1 MARIGGRNI
10 GMAWVAGIVC
20 AAVVAVLVVLAV
32 PAIPGAVAMVG
43 DLLRQRDA
51 VPSFAQKSA
60 TAGASTSTP
69 ECRALYTDALW
80 SQLTQRA
87 GGDPKQDASGPATS
101 AASLTTALAPRVRV
115 TCSFAGTSTGRIVT
129 TVAEVSADAASVA
142 RATLEVAGFSCAG
155 FGDGVRCTRTAAAL
169 VEEDAV
175 RGGLWVSTTYDG
187 WRPEGYLDRIAPQI
201 WPQ

>member
-10 GMAWVAGIVC
+10 GMAWIAGIIC
-20 AAVVAVLVVLAV
+20 AGVVAVLFGLAA
-32 PAIPGAVAMVG
+32 PGIPGAVALVG

-51 VPSFAQKSA
+51 VPSFAQKAAVSDA
-60 TAGASTSTP
+60 PTKTP

-87 GGDPKQDASGPATS
+87 GGDPTQDTSAPAT
-101 AASLTTALAPRVRV
+101 AVAGLASALAPTVRV
-115 TCSFAGTSTGRIVT
+115 TCTFVGASTGRITT
-129 TVAEVSADAASVA
+129 TVADVAADAASVA
-142 RATLEVAGFSCAG
+142 QATLEVSGFACAP
-155 FGDGVRCTRTAAAL
+155 FGDGVRCTRAAGAV

-175 RGGLWVSTTYDG
+175 RGGVWISTTYDG

-201 WPQ
+201 WPG